1 MMTFLTSFWCRLT
14 NPAVALW
21 AGVGTSSWLCPAP
34 PATTVTTA
42 PRTPDTREWSD
53 TIRAATVRTGD
64 RWVHNT
70 HYIGIFY
77 PVISISILQLS
88 TLNCSRQE
96 AGPGGGAA
104 GGNLTCFTGPGY
116 ELATISSRRPL
127 TSFSGKIIEEQ
138 SLVQLLEF
146 LQTSS
151 STFESSMEISTLFN
165 PSVFGL

>member
-1 MMTFLTSFWCRLT
+1 MSAYKPRGG
-14 NPAVALW
+14 ALGW
-21 AGVGTSSWLCPAP
+21 GGDEQL
-34 PATTVTTA
+34 
-42 PRTPDTREWSD
+42 
-53 TIRAATVRTGD
+53 VRYD
-64 RWVHNT
+64 QVST
-70 HYIGIFY
+70 HYIRIFY

-127 TSFSGKIIEEQ
+127 TSFLGKIIPI
-138 SLVQLLEF
+138 VRF